1 MVHMEIAYLGGLR
14 CEATHGPSGAVVHTD
29 APVDNHGKGEA
40 FSPTDLAAMSLGVC
54 MATVMGIAA
63 ERHAVDLKGMT
74 VSVDKTMS
82 SDTPRRIARIDVHFR
97 IPLPADHA
105 QRALLEA
112 TARACPVHH
121 SLHPDIDR
129 PVRFDWVGL
138 A

>member
-63 ERHAVDLKGMT
+63 ERHGVDLKGMT
-74 VSVDKTMS
+74 CSVDKAMS
-82 SDTPRRIARIDVHFR
+82 TDSPRRIVRIDVHFR
-97 IPLPADHA
+97 IPLAPDHP

-121 SLHPDIDR
+121 SLHPDIER
-129 PVRFDWVGL
+129 PVHFDWVGVG
-138 A
+138 